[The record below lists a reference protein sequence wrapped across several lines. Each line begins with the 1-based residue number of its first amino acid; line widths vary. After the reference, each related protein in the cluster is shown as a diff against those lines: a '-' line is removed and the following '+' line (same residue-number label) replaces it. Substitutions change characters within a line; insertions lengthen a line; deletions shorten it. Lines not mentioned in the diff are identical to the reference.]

1 MTIHPTA
8 VIGDPPEHRDHR
20 DQPGRPPMIHH
31 SARVEAFVTVD
42 AGIRAATEIGPR
54 TWLMKRCHVGHDAYI
69 GSDCELA
76 PGCIVGGHV
85 VIEDRVRV
93 GMGAIF
99 KPFVEIGA
107 GARIG
112 CGAVVLQNVPPGE
125 VWAGNPAR
133 CISKCPGATSPADED
148 ADERRRE
155 AIRLERE
162 RIADS
167 VGRPHPGAA

>member
-1 MTIHPTA
+1 MIHPTA

-20 DQPGRPPMIHH
+20 DGEYLPPHIEP

-42 AGIRAATEIGPR
+42 GGIKQQTFVGERS
-54 TWLMKRCHVGHDAYI
+54 WLMKRCHVGHDAFV
-69 GSDCELA
+69 GNDCELA

-99 KPFVEIGA
+99 KPFVTIGA

-112 CGAVVLQNVPPGE
+112 CGAVVISNVPADE

-133 CISKCPGATSPADED
+133 CISKHAMAPTPADVD
-148 ADERRRE
+148 DWERRQE
-155 AIRLERE
+155 EIQAELER
-162 RIADS
+162 
-167 VGRPHPGAA
+167 VAAAAGEQHEAYR